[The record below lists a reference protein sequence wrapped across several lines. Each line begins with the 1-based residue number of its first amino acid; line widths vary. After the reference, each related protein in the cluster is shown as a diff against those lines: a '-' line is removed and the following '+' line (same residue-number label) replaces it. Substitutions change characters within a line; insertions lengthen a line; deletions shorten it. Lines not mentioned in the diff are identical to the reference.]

1 MDPLPA
7 PDLRSNVAT
16 WAVPGRRLPAV
27 GCLLPQLL
35 PAEEFDPSFL
45 GQHLRT
51 AYFDT
56 QRLAL
61 RRARRRKGQYLTLR
75 LRCYQAEGRTEGYAL
90 SAKTEVD
97 KWRTELDAD
106 TAAAVLAS
114 PALFLPTL
122 LPVNLLALVDSLAWN
137 DPLMVAAVVRCTRYA
152 VADDTDRLTLDVDVC
167 TDAGKGLPF
176 GVLEFK
182 CTDMTAP
189 PPAGLQGLGLRP
201 LKLSKFLWATEV

>member
-16 WAVPGRRLPAV
+16 WAVPGRRVPAV

-35 PAEEFDPSFL
+35 PAEAFDPSFL

-56 QRLAL
+56 QGLAL
-61 RRARRRKGQYLTLR
+61 RRARRRPGQYLTLR
-75 LRCYQAEGRTEGYAL
+75 LRCYQAEGRAEGYAL
-90 SAKTEVD
+90 SAKTEAA
-97 KWRTELDAD
+97 KWRAELDAD
-106 TAAAVLAS
+106 TAAAVLAN
-114 PALFLPTL
+114 PAPL
-122 LPVNLLALVDSLAWN
+122 LPGLLPADLLARLQGLAG
-137 DPLMVAAVVRCTRYA
+137 DEPLAVAAVVRCTRYA
-152 VADDTDRLTLDVDVC
+152 VESETDRLTLDVDVT
-167 TDAGKGLPF
+167 TDAGKSLPF

-182 CTDMTAP
+182 CTDLTAP
-189 PPAGLQGLGLRP
+189 PPGGLQGMGLRP

>member
-7 PDLRSNVAT
+7 PDLRANVAT

-35 PAEEFDPSFL
+35 PAEQFDPSFL

-56 QRLAL
+56 QGLAL
-61 RRARRRKGQYLTLR
+61 RRARRRGGQYLTLR

-90 SAKTEVD
+90 SAKTEAD

-122 LPVNLLALVDSLAWN
+122 LPVNLLARLNGLAGEEA
-137 DPLMVAAVVRCTRYA
+137 LMVAAVVRCTRYA
-152 VADDTDRLTLDVDVC
+152 VEDATDRLTLDVDVS

-182 CTDMTAP
+182 CTDPTAP
-189 PPAGLQGLGLRP
+189 LPRSLQGLGLRP